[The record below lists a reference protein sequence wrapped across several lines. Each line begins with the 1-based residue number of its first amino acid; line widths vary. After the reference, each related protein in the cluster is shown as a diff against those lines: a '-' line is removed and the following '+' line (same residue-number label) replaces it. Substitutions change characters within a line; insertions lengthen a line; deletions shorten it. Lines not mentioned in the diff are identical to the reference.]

1 MKFAKDEEILFEKK
15 PNDRLIVIWLF
26 TKCITHA
33 LALGFLFFM
42 IFYFKWIITL
52 TGKDIKTL
60 PDFYHPFLFSVLIA
74 IVGLLLSYIYHRY
87 LIKTITYYIT
97 DRRCVWKGG
106 IIRKVEHSVSYYKIT
121 DVERSQN
128 IIEQLLGISTINLF
142 TPGTS
147 SMRMGAA
154 AKSQPVPELRFEGLI
169 ESEDEAEAINE
180 QVRKFGHSMP

>member
-1 MKFAKDEEILFEKK
+1 MKFSKDEEIIFEKK
-15 PNDRLIVIWLF
+15 PNDRLIVIWFF
-26 TKCITHA
+26 TKCLTHA
-33 LALGFLFFM
+33 VAVGFLLFM
-42 IFYFKWIITL
+42 IFYFQWIFSHIDE
-52 TGKDIKTL
+52 DIKEL
-60 PDFYHPFLFSVLIA
+60 PDASDLILFSILFA

-97 DRRCVWKGG
+97 DRRCIWKGG

-128 IIEQLLGISTINLF
+128 IFEQLLGISSINLF

-154 AKSQPVPELRFEGLI
+154 AKSQPVPELRFEGLVQ
-169 ESEDEAEAINE
+169 SEDEAESINE
-180 QVRKFGHSMP
+180 QIRKFHSPK

>member
-1 MKFAKDEEILFEKK
+1 MKFSKDEEIIFEKK
-15 PNDRLIVIWLF
+15 PNDRLIVIWFF
-26 TKCITHA
+26 TKCLTHA
-33 LALGFLFFM
+33 VAVGFLLFM
-42 IFYFKWIITL
+42 IFYFQWIFSHIDE
-52 TGKDIKTL
+52 DIKEL
-60 PDFYHPFLFSVLIA
+60 PDASDLILFSILFA

-97 DRRCVWKGG
+97 DRRCIWKGG

-128 IIEQLLGISTINLF
+128 IFEQLLGISSINLF

-154 AKSQPVPELRFEGLI
+154 AKSQPVPELRFEGLVQ
-169 ESEDEAEAINE
+169 SEDEAESINE
-180 QVRKFGHSMP
+180 QIRKFGHSMP